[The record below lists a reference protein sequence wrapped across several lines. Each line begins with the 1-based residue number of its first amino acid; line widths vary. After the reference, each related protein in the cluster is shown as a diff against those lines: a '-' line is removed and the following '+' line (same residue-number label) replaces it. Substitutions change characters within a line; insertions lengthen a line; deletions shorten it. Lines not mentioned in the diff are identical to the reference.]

1 MNDMP
6 APLAFNP
13 WVEQLAPPPI
23 PAVQASLKSYDGDA
37 GPVVDLSQ
45 AVPGYAPHPD
55 LLRWLGETAGRAD
68 LCGYGQIQGESVL
81 LNAFAA
87 DLNLAYQADVAP
99 EDVQITAGGNQ
110 AFFAVALALVRP
122 GDEVILIRPYYF
134 NHEMTLRMLGV
145 DVKVVDADPQ
155 AGFVP
160 SIEAVEAILTSRT
173 RAVFVVTPNN
183 PTGAVYLPAFLDQLY
198 ELCVSRGI
206 FVIADETYRDFL
218 PAGSGPA
225 HNLFSKPGWRD
236 GFIHLYS
243 FSKVFCIPGHR
254 LGAIVCGGKAM
265 AQLQKVMDNLQICA
279 PRPAQHAVAKALPA
293 LTEWRLGNTA
303 IIDERRRAFQNVIE
317 NLEGWS
323 IVSIGAYF
331 AYLRHPFTDQDAMDV
346 TRWMASEFGILML
359 PGTCFGEN
367 QQSFVRAAFANVGV
381 DAIQSLANR
390 LPITGG

>member
-6 APLAFNP
+6 APLTFNP

-23 PAVQASLKSYDGDA
+23 PAVQASLKSYTGAA
-37 GPVVDLSQ
+37 GLVIDLSQ
-45 AVPGYAPHPD
+45 AVPGYAPHHD
-55 LLRWLGETAGRAD
+55 LLRWLGETASRAD
-68 LCGYGQIQGESVL
+68 LCGYGQIQGEAVL
-81 LNAFAA
+81 RSAFAT
-87 DLNLAYQADVAP
+87 DLNLAYQADVSA

-110 AFFAVALALVRP
+110 AFFAVALALLRP

-134 NHEMTLRMLGV
+134 NHEMTLHMLGI
-145 DVKVVDADPQ
+145 DVKVVDADPK

-160 SIEAVEAILTSRT
+160 SIEAVEAAVTSRT

-183 PTGAVYLPAFLDQLY
+183 PTGAVYLPAFLDALY
-198 ELCVSRGI
+198 DLCASRGI

-225 HNLFSKPGWRD
+225 HALFSKAGWRD

-265 AQLQKVMDNLQICA
+265 EQLQKVMDNLQICA

-293 LTEWRLGNTA
+293 LTEWRQANTA
-303 IIDERRRAFQNVIE
+303 IIDERRQAFQTVIDG
-317 NLEGWS
+317 LAGWS

-331 AYLRHPFTDQDAMDV
+331 AYLQHPFIGRDSMDV
-346 TRWMASEFGILML
+346 TRWIASEFGILML

-367 QQSFVRAAFANVGV
+367 QQGFVRAAFANVGV
-381 DAIQSLANR
+381 DAIGSLADR
-390 LPITGG
+390 LPVASG

>member
-13 WVEQLAPPPI
+13 WVEQMAPPPI
-23 PAVQASLKSYDGDA
+23 PAVQASLKSYGGAA

-55 LLRWLGETAGRAD
+55 LLRWLGETASRAD
-68 LCGYGQIQGESVL
+68 LCGYGQIQGEAVL
-81 LNAFAA
+81 RNAFAA
-87 DLNLAYQADVAP
+87 DLNLAYQADVSA

-110 AFFAVALALVRP
+110 AFFAVALALLRP

-145 DVKVVDADPQ
+145 DVKVVDADPK

-160 SIEAVEAILTSRT
+160 PIEAVEAAVTSRT

-183 PTGAVYLPAFLDQLY
+183 PTGAVYLPDFLDALY
-198 ELCVSRGI
+198 DLCHACGI
-206 FVIADETYRDFL
+206 FVITDETYRDFL
-218 PAGSGPA
+218 PAASGPPHA
-225 HNLFSKPGWRD
+225 LFSKTGWRD

-254 LGAIVCGGKAM
+254 LGAIVCGNKVM

-279 PRPAQHAVAKALPA
+279 PRPAQHAVAEALPT
-293 LTEWRLGNTA
+293 LNEWRQGNTV
-303 IIDERRRAFQNVIE
+303 IIDERRQAFQTVIDRRD
-317 NLEGWS
+317 GWS

-331 AYLRHPFTDQDAMDV
+331 AYLRHPFGGRDAMDV
-346 TRWMASEFGILML
+346 TRWMAAEHGILML

-367 QQSFVRAAFANVGV
+367 QQAFVRAAFANVGV
-381 DAIQSLANR
+381 DAIKSLAGR
-390 LPITGG
+390 LPVAGA